1 MAHQPPTRII
11 CPLKRLPRPKSCCL
25 TWRKMFPALIE
36 RAYMRD
42 SNHEQE
48 TCLDNLAAELT
59 TAVYP
64 VALRHGIGGSW
75 VDLEL
80 DLWKALSE
88 TVRQRRRKGRLV
100 LAQ

>member
-1 MAHQPPTRII
+1 
-11 CPLKRLPRPKSCCL
+11 
-25 TWRKMFPALIE
+25 MFSATIE

-42 SNHEQE
+42 SNCEQE

-88 TVRQRRRKGRLV
+88 TVRQRGRKGRLV

>member
-1 MAHQPPTRII
+1 
-11 CPLKRLPRPKSCCL
+11 
-25 TWRKMFPALIE
+25 MFSATIE
-36 RAYMRD
+36 RAHMRD
-42 SNHEQE
+42 SKREQE
-48 TCLDNLAAELT
+48 ACLDNLAAELT

-88 TVRQRRRKGRLV
+88 TVRQRGRIGRLV

>member
-1 MAHQPPTRII
+1 
-11 CPLKRLPRPKSCCL
+11 
-25 TWRKMFPALIE
+25 MFPATIE

-42 SNHEQE
+42 GNREQE

-88 TVRQRRRKGRLV
+88 TVKQRGRKGRLL
-100 LAQ
+100 LAR